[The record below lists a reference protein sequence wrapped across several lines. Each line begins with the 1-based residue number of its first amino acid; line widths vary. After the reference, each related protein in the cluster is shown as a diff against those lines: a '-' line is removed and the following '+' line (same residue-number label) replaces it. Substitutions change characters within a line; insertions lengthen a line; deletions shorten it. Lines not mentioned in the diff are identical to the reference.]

1 MSNINRNENKLD
13 KKRKF
18 NENEEDSDEDILV
31 EENLNSDIEEESKKS
46 KKNKNVK
53 ILTGN
58 NNFQALRQMRLME
71 KYNNKENSS
80 NLLTQDQLEFA
91 KRIVE
96 NKNYDKVSKKSPV
109 ENIST
114 QKKNLINNMTT
125 MNMQL
130 QLNNTNQNNLEVNK
144 FSSSHKFISSFENLK
159 FSREEQFSISSQ
171 NLYKKDIKFISEILS
186 IMGLINSCEYKISQ
200 NDDIVLSLQVS
211 ITKSEHEKINF
222 FLNFQKTG
230 DCSDYVEYLPIKNT
244 IVLEGEDTYFNEDLE
259 IHKEDLGKLM
269 KRLMKYKYV

>member
-80 NLLTQDQLEFA
+80 NLTQDQLEFA

-114 QKKNLINNMTT
+114 QKKNLINNMTS

-159 FSREEQFSISSQ
+159 FSREEKFSISSQ
-171 NLYKKDIKFISEILS
+171 NLFKKDIKFISEILS

-244 IVLEGEDTYFNEDLE
+244 IILEGEDTYFNEDLE

>member
-31 EENLNSDIEEESKKS
+31 EENLTSDIEEESKKS

-71 KYNNKENSS
+71 KYNNKENAS

-114 QKKNLINNMTT
+114 QKNNLINNMTS

-130 QLNNTNQNNLEVNK
+130 QLNNTNQNNLENNK

-159 FSREEQFSISSQ
+159 FSREEKFSISSQ
-171 NLYKKDIKFISEILS
+171 NLFKKDIKFISEILS

-200 NDDIVLSLQVS
+200 NDEIVLSLQVS
-211 ITKSEHEKINF
+211 ITKSENEKINF